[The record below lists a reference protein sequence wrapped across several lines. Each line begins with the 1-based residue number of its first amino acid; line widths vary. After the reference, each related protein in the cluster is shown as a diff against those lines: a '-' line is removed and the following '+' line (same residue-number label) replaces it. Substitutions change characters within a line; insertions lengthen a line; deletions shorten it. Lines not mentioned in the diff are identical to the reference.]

1 MTEWAR
7 YYNASGDEPRE
18 TLLAAVER
26 FAAPGLAVDL
36 GCGTG
41 RDTVELLRRGW
52 HVVAI
57 DSEEEAISR
66 LRAKTGDD
74 ERLETQMA
82 RYEDATLPSC
92 DLVNASWSLPFCP
105 PAMFG
110 VVWEQI
116 VDALRPG
123 GRFCGQLFGER
134 DEWATEDDMTFHTR
148 EEAERLFVVFELDR
162 FDELEE
168 DGKTALGTPKH
179 WHVFNIV
186 AKKR

>member
-1 MTEWAR
+1 
-7 YYNASGDEPRE
+7 
-18 TLLAAVER
+18 
-26 FAAPGLAVDL
+26 
-36 GCGTG
+36 
-41 RDTVELLRRGW
+41 
-52 HVVAI
+52 
-57 DSEEEAISR
+57 
-66 LRAKTGDD
+66 
-74 ERLETQMA
+74 
-82 RYEDATLPSC
+82 LPSC

-110 VVWEQI
+110 AVWEQI

-123 GRFCGQLFGER
+123 GRFCGQLFGEQ